1 MSQTFI
7 IAEVGVNHNGSVN
20 IAKKMIDTAKACG
33 VDAVKFQTFVSE
45 NLVSR
50 FAEKAEYQKETTGK
64 DESQLAQVLRQEVE
78 EIKRCAFQSI
88 DLTAMAELALA
99 HTYKDCI
106 FIGCQLPM
114 GLKKNSK
121 DCLFLPD
128 MGETFRYR
136 NHLYTPEELY
146 EGYSPAIKGSY
157 EKCFDGRVYKHYLKK
172 GKRSTDAKE
181 TLARTLHDHSI
192 SGCLHDFLSNYDER
206 SLVGIM
212 GGHHLS
218 RRDTAYRQVATISKS
233 LTEKGY
239 LMKITKFIFFSTLIA

>member
-1 MSQTFI
+1 M
-7 IAEVGVNHNGSVN
+7 
-20 IAKKMIDTAKACG
+20 K
-33 VDAVKFQTFVSE
+33 DAY
-45 NLVSR
+45 R
-50 FAEKAEYQKETTGK
+50 HIK
-64 DESQLAQVLRQEVE
+64 DDCQLKQVLCQEAE

-88 DLTAMAELALA
+88 NLMTMAESALS

-181 TLARTLHDHSI
+181 TLAHCMTIAFRTA
-192 SGCLHDFLSNYDER
+192 C
-206 SLVGIM
+206 
-212 GGHHLS
+212 
-218 RRDTAYRQVATISKS
+218 TISS
-233 LTEKGY
+233 RTTTSGVWLA
-239 LMKITKFIFFSTLIA
+239 LWVDITSRAETQPTGRWQPSANT